1 MNPHGVY
8 FEVVEI
14 FGPVFTFTTRPGTIL
29 CTIYFVSFCLPFPP
43 LLLDQ
48 EVWVV
53 ELHVSE
59 HAGEGLLLHV
69 ADGAEVG
76 GVRPGEMFHLQL
88 SVGTRV
94 FSSQVTVNF
103 LLLT

>member
-1 MNPHGVY
+1 MNPHVVY
-8 FEVVEI
+8 FEVAETS
-14 FGPVFTFTTRPGTIL
+14 GPVFTFTTRPGTIL
-29 CTIYFVSFCLPFPP
+29 CRPFPP

-53 ELHVSE
+53 ELHVTE
-59 HAGEGLLLHV
+59 HVGEGLLLHL

-88 SVGTRV
+88 SVWTRV
-94 FSSQVTVNF
+94 FSSQVTVKF
-103 LLLT
+103 LLLS